1 MEGTNWIK
9 LMSIKAI
16 IGTAE
21 KGEKIVKWRTGKK
34 MPL

>member
-21 KGEKIVKWRTGKK
+21 KGEKIEIGRAHV
-34 MPL
+34 